1 MIQIEVSFNLIILFY
16 RLEAKDLDKGTPV
29 PLRFVKF
36 QSVQNIQ
43 IYVRNNQSGGEV
55 TQLDYLGFIGS
66 PIMTTKMNDFK
77 RVSGKKGE
85 SHW

>member
-1 MIQIEVSFNLIILFY
+1 M
-16 RLEAKDLDKGTPV
+16 DKGTPV

>member
-1 MIQIEVSFNLIILFY
+1 M
-16 RLEAKDLDKGTPV
+16 DKGNPV